1 MGKVLLFF
9 IFFLHTFF
17 ALAQSNQNLF
27 GKMQSQLQKGKSAEK
42 AVAAMYLSDF
52 FSGKQLD
59 SALYFAEKGIRY
71 ANQSK
76 NDSLL
81 AKALNTKAVTFEY
94 KGVLDSSLVYH
105 QKALKKRMQLK
116 DYIGIAD
123 SYNNIGVVIEQKGQ
137 LREAAEWYFKAL
149 KIYEKRKDSSK
160 IAMTNSNLGITYKQL
175 QSFEKALQFYTKANL
190 IYQKIK
196 DDFGITVT
204 SGNIGSVNLDLKNYP
219 AAMEYS
225 QRAAIGYEKLGYK
238 RYVPYAES
246 NYAIALDSL
255 KLFSLAEKAY
265 LKVLKDHKEFGNDS
279 EYINISNALAQCFIK
294 QKKYLQSQ
302 KVLNEIEP
310 LIGKSSSSRNQLQ
323 YFQNRAKTCFGLN
336 QAQKAYTY
344 LEQYVSMKD
353 TLLEKE
359 KVKAIFELE
368 TQYETTKKQKQLL
381 ETKAAVAA
389 KEFKIKQRSNQ
400 LLLLAILLVAFLFIA
415 FFIYK
420 QQIWKQQQLINEN
433 KLQEAM
439 YQMETQKQLQVQRS
453 NISRDLHDNIGA
465 QLTFIIS
472 SLRNIKYLFSE
483 EQPKLNN
490 KIEEIAGFAQ
500 YTITELR
507 DTIWAMNLSK
517 ITIEDIQS
525 RLYNFLDKAKSSN
538 HSISIDFQIE
548 DNVDLKIAFTALT
561 GMHIFRILQEALHN
575 SIKYAKPTNLEIKIW
590 QEDSK
595 IYFSV
600 KDDGIGFDINQVS
613 VGNGLR
619 NMQHRA
625 ETIGATFNLRSAI
638 HQGTLIE
645 FQVPFK

>member
-9 IFFLHTFF
+9 IFFLLTFF

-27 GKMQSQLQKGKSAEK
+27 GKMQSQLQKGESAEK

-52 FSGKQLD
+52 FSVKQLD

-149 KIYEKRKDSSK
+149 KIYEKSKDSSK

-175 QSFEKALQFYTKANL
+175 QSFGKALQFYTKANL

-225 QRAAIGYEKLGYK
+225 KKAAIGYEKLGYK

-265 LKVLKDHKEFGNDS
+265 IKALKDHKEYGNDS
-279 EYINISNALAQCFIK
+279 EFINISNALAQCYIK

-302 KVLNEIEP
+302 RVLNEIEP
-310 LIGKSSSSRNQLQ
+310 LIGKNSSSRNQLQ
-323 YFQNRAKTCFGLN
+323 YLQNRAKTWFGLN
-336 QAQKAYTY
+336 QAQKAYSF
-344 LEQYVSMKD
+344 LDQYVSMKD

-389 KEFKIKQRSNQ
+389 KEFKIKQRNNQ

-439 YQMETQKQLQVQRS
+439 YQMETQKQLQVQRT

-538 HSISIDFQIE
+538 HTISIDFQIE

-575 SIKYAKPTNLEIKIW
+575 AIKYAKPTKLEIKIW
-590 QEDSK
+590 KKDSK
-595 IYFSV
+595 ICFSI
-600 KDDGIGFDINQVS
+600 KDDGIGFDPNQVS
-613 VGNGLR
+613 DGNGLR

-625 ETIGATFNLRSAI
+625 ETIGASFNLTSAM

>member
-9 IFFLHTFF
+9 IFFLHLFF
-17 ALAQSNQNLF
+17 ASAQSNQNLF
-27 GKMQSQLQKGKSAEK
+27 AMMQLQLEKGKSAEK
-42 AVAAMYLSDF
+42 AVAALYLSDF

-94 KGVLDSSLVYH
+94 KGVLDSSLLYH

-123 SYNNIGVVIEQKGQ
+123 SYNNIGVVTEQKGQ

-149 KIYEKRKDSSK
+149 KIYEKSKDSSK
-160 IAMTNSNLGITYKQL
+160 IAMTNSNLGITYKQM

-225 QRAAIGYEKLGYK
+225 KKAAIGYEKHGYK

-255 KLFSLAEKAY
+255 KMFSLAEKAY
-265 LKVLKDHKEFGNDS
+265 LKVLKNHKEFGNDS
-279 EYINISNALAQCFIK
+279 EYINISNALAQCYIK
-294 QKKYLQSQ
+294 QKKYQQSQ
-302 KVLNEIEP
+302 NVLNEIEP
-310 LIGKSSSSRNQLQ
+310 LIGKNSTSRNQLK
-323 YFQNRAKTCFGLN
+323 YLQNRAKTWFGLN
-336 QAQKAYTY
+336 QTQKAYSF

-368 TQYETTKKQKQLL
+368 TQYETTKKQKQLV

-389 KEFKIKQRSNQ
+389 KEFKIKQRNNQ
-400 LLLLAILLVAFLFIA
+400 LLLLALLLAASLLIA

-420 QQIWKQQQLINEN
+420 QQKWKEQQLINEN

-483 EQPKLNN
+483 EQPKLNL

-525 RLYNFLDKAKSSN
+525 RLYNFLEKAKSSN
-538 HSISIDFQIE
+538 HAISIDFQIE

-575 SIKYAKPTNLEIKIW
+575 ALKYAKPSKLAIKIW
-590 QEDSK
+590 QKDSK
-595 IYFSV
+595 ICFTV
-600 KDDGIGFDINQVS
+600 KDDGIGFDVNQVTE
-613 VGNGLR
+613 GNGLR
-619 NMQHRA
+619 NMQSRA
-625 ETIGATFNLRSAI
+625 ETIGATFILTSSIN
-638 HQGTLIE
+638 QGTIIE

>member
-175 QSFEKALQFYTKANL
+175 QSFERALQFYTKANL
-190 IYQKIK
+190 IYQKIN

-302 KVLNEIEP
+302 RVLNEIEP
-310 LIGKSSSSRNQLQ
+310 FVGKNTSSRNQLQ
-323 YFQNRAKTCFGLN
+323 YFQNRAKTWFGLN

-359 KVKAIFELE
+359 NVKAIFELE

-389 KEFKIKQRSNQ
+389 KEFKIKQRNNQ

-575 SIKYAKPTNLEIKIW
+575 SIKYAKPTKLEIKIW

-625 ETIGATFNLRSAI
+625 ETIGAAFKLTSAI
-638 HQGTLIE
+638 NQGTLIE

>member
-9 IFFLHTFF
+9 IFFLHTLF

-27 GKMQSQLQKGKSAEK
+27 SKIQSQLQKGKSAEK

-81 AKALNTKAVTFEY
+81 AKAYNTKAVTFEY

-105 QKALKKRMQLK
+105 QKALKKRIQLK

-123 SYNNIGVVIEQKGQ
+123 SYNNIGVVTEQKGQ

-149 KIYEKRKDSSK
+149 KIYEKSKDSSK

-175 QSFEKALQFYTKANL
+175 QSFEKALQFYAKANL
-190 IYQKIK
+190 IYQKIN

-225 QRAAIGYEKLGYK
+225 KKAAIGYEKLGYK

-265 LKVLKDHKEFGNDS
+265 IKALKDHKEYRNDS
-279 EYINISNALAQCFIK
+279 EFINISNALAQCYIK

-302 KVLNEIEP
+302 RVLNEIEP
-310 LIGKSSSSRNQLQ
+310 FVGKNTSSRNQLQ
-323 YFQNRAKTCFGLN
+323 YIQNRAKTWFGLN
-336 QAQKAYTY
+336 QAQKAYSF

-368 TQYETTKKQKQLL
+368 TQYETTKKQKQLV

-389 KEFKIKQRSNQ
+389 KEFKIKQRNNQ
-400 LLLLAILLVAFLFIA
+400 LLLLALFLVASLLIT

-420 QQIWKQQQLINEN
+420 QQKWKEQQLINEN

-538 HSISIDFQIE
+538 HTISIDFQIE

-575 SIKYAKPTNLEIKIW
+575 AIKYAKPTKLEIKIW
-590 QEDSK
+590 KKDSK
-595 IYFSV
+595 ICFSI
-600 KDDGIGFDINQVS
+600 KDDGIGFDPNQVS
-613 VGNGLR
+613 DGNGLR

-625 ETIGATFNLRSAI
+625 ETIGAAFNLTSAI